1 MLRIVALH
9 TGEGNGNLALNEA
22 ATLTADGGVSMQ
34 FAPLTVYVDCGEPAG
49 EIWPEPCVPA
59 ACVCTSAGGVV
70 TADVGTV
77 SMTGTGGLLMIN
89 ARLKNVCPG
98 QRILLGVWVTRE
110 TPDGCQMCGFKSYEL
125 QPNTGTVVR
134 DIVVKGLRF
143 LLPPPE
149 PESCSCGDSQCYQ
162 VYAAAQAVD
171 EGACPCIPQVL

>member
-1 MLRIVALH
+1 M
-9 TGEGNGNLALNEA
+9 
-22 ATLTADGGVSMQ
+22 
-34 FAPLTVYVDCGEPAG
+34 
-49 EIWPEPCVPA
+49 
-59 ACVCTSAGGVV
+59 CTSADGGVV

-77 SMTGTGGLLMIN
+77 SMAGTGGLLMIN

-98 QRILLGVWVTRE
+98 KRILLGVWVTRE

-162 VYAAAQAVD
+162 VYAAALTV
-171 EGACPCIPQVL
+171 VLKKGSLRGVIKGVATFWLFALSHMALTLLSFVKKERTWRPIAHTNTARIEDLTA